1 MPNIDCGGV
10 AAQRLQLLVGVWAPT
25 YCPERPPSPQSV
37 QALYSSS
44 SPWSNNLGVLCS
56 AGCDKPQTP
65 FPEVHGWYAAAG
77 SWGSSTVLFK
87 ARIGST
93 TRILVILLMTGNLF
107 DRISDKSCASD
118 PTERD
123 SVSFDVEPTPH
134 HIASQ
139 WRKAIADAT
148 VATTVATTVAVR
160 LLGVRGMW
168 GDSGATAQ

>member
-1 MPNIDCGGV
+1 
-10 AAQRLQLLVGVWAPT
+10 
-25 YCPERPPSPQSV
+25 
-37 QALYSSS
+37 
-44 SPWSNNLGVLCS
+44 
-56 AGCDKPQTP
+56 
-65 FPEVHGWYAAAG
+65 
-77 SWGSSTVLFK
+77 
-87 ARIGST
+87 
-93 TRILVILLMTGNLF
+93 MTGNLF
-107 DRISDKSCASD
+107 DRISDKPCASD

-148 VATTVATTVAVR
+148 VATTVAVR